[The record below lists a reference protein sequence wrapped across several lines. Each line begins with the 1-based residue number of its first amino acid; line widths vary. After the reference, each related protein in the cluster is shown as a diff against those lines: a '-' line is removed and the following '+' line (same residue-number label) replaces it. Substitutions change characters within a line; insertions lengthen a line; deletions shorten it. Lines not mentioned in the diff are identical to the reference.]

1 MNNGKQSSCHARR
14 ATTKSY
20 RLPAALCQSVRR
32 QVQWSRLRHKR
43 HARSPESCA
52 SPLETICPIVGDFSL
67 AQAAPPSRSQCASFF
82 MACLHLLYRPTMVSA
97 AHPSDDCGKKAS
109 IYFTFVTFCFEASTA
124 APQPQ
129 LLLTVPTS
137 MKLSIPVPLKPD
149 ICPKR

>member
-1 MNNGKQSSCHARR
+1 MRV
-14 ATTKSY
+14 
-20 RLPAALCQSVRR
+20 AAGNHLSNSWRFF
-32 QVQWSRLRHKR
+32 
-43 HARSPESCA
+43 ARSSSATESL
-52 SPLETICPIVGDFSL
+52 PMRL
-67 AQAAPPSRSQCASFF
+67 FF
-82 MACLHLLYRPTMVSA
+82 MACLHPLYRPTMVSA